1 MRLKRRSSMANWEAN
16 QICFK
21 VVGYYPAW
29 KPDKVDKIRYDKLTH
44 INYAFAI
51 PTSEGELLPLQ
62 NAELAERIICNA
74 HSCGVKVLLSIGG
87 WSYNNIPLEP
97 AFMEATDSPEKII
110 RFGEAI
116 VTMAK
121 EYGFDGIDMDWEHPR
136 NNNISIQ
143 QYEGLM
149 EYLYNRLKEGG
160 MLFTAA
166 VLGAVSPEGNVYPD
180 AAAQTEEVLH
190 RLDWINV
197 MAYDGGQYSSF
208 EFAIN
213 CAKYWRDI
221 RNVPAHKVVLGVP
234 FYGRPYGIAYADIL
248 EMDPEAYQR
257 DMTVINGIPIYYN
270 GIPTITEKTMWALDN
285 IGGIMIWELSED
297 TMDPKRSLL
306 NAIDNC
312 ISDCFRNSCPTD
324 HRFRWFRY

>member
-1 MRLKRRSSMANWEAN
+1 MANWKAN

-29 KPDKVDKIRYDKLTH
+29 EPDKVYKIRYNKLTH

-51 PTSEGELLPLQ
+51 PTPDGDLLPLQ
-62 NAELAERIICNA
+62 NAKLAELIIFNA

-97 AFMEATDSPEKII
+97 TFMAATDSPEKIV

-116 VTMAK
+116 ITMAK
-121 EYGFDGIDMDWEHPR
+121 EYGFDGVDMDWEHPR
-136 NNNISIQ
+136 NNNVSRQ

-149 EYLYNRLKEGG
+149 EYLYYRLKEED
-160 MLFTAA
+160 MLFSAA
-166 VLGAVSPEGNVYPD
+166 VLGAVSPEGEVYWD
-180 AAAQTEEVLH
+180 AAAQTDAVLR

-197 MAYDGGQYSSF
+197 MAYDGSDEDGCQYSSL

-234 FYGRPYGIAYADIL
+234 FYGRPYGIPYADIL
-248 EMDPEAYQR
+248 KVDPEAYQR
-257 DMTVINGIPIYYN
+257 DVTVINGTRIYYN
-270 GIPTITEKTMWALDN
+270 GILTIMEKTMWALDN

-297 TMDPKRSLL
+297 TIDPNRSLL

-312 ISDCFRNSCPTD
+312 ISDCFRNS
-324 HRFRWFRY
+324 FI